1 MSHVSRSRIRTGL
14 VYGAL
19 VLAAAGIVGLV
30 SATPLLNTTLDDFY
44 MHGSQPYPNVP
55 ANPNFDPLLS
65 AQNCSSCHAE
75 ESGLQP
81 ASYSV
86 PYNRWAYSMMAQS
99 FRDPIFQAQ
108 FDIAEIDAPFS
119 GDGCLKCHAPAG
131 WLQGRANV
139 PGATVPAK
147 GQNFAD
153 SDRNGVS
160 CSICHRMVDPE
171 ADPANPPVDAA
182 VFAQLGANT
191 PPNFPSVGL
200 QPGGPLHAVNSF
212 IIDNR
217 NNRRGPFDP
226 ENCFH
231 VAYESPFH
239 KESGLCA
246 GCHDVSN
253 PVYVK
258 QNDGSYLASAMG
270 QPHPT
275 GNKYEMYPMD
285 RTYSEWLASDFAT
298 TGVSLTVPNP
308 NPGATPSIVGR
319 YSFDGVTRTIPQ
331 IPTDPSLL
339 VIYNAELTYTTCQ
352 SCHMPPTTGY
362 GADPNL
368 GSPLRTNAPVH
379 NFTGVN
385 SWVLLAV
392 QDVWGASETLMVD
405 EALVQE
411 SVDRNKFRMSQA
423 SDMELTYQA
432 SQLKVRIY
440 NHAGHKLPGGFAE
453 GRRMWLNVKF
463 FDGADAIVGERG
475 AYDSA
480 TATITEADTKVYELI
495 HGVDATASF
504 LTGLP
509 VGKSFHIDINNKVFK
524 DNRIPPRGFS
534 NAKFAAIQSAPIG
547 ATYADGQYWDDTFFD
562 LPVGAVRAEV
572 TVLHQITGRDYIEFL
587 RDNATT
593 IQPLGSPNS
602 MPQPGIA
609 WTAPP
614 GTPAGNLT
622 TGQIAYAQWI
632 KWGKSAPVVKDQGS
646 ITFTPPTPRCSPAD
660 IAFDD
665 GSPLPPIGIPG
676 GTNNGLTEG
685 DYNLFFSNFFDAG
698 LVCDIANDDG
708 TPLPPFGLLTTNNG
722 TTEADYNLFFS
733 VFFDGCP

>member
-1 MSHVSRSRIRTGL
+1 
-14 VYGAL
+14 
-19 VLAAAGIVGLV
+19 
-30 SATPLLNTTLDDFY
+30 
-44 MHGSQPYPNVP
+44 
-55 ANPNFDPLLS
+55 
-65 AQNCSSCHAE
+65 
-75 ESGLQP
+75 
-81 ASYSV
+81 
-86 PYNRWAYSMMAQS
+86 
-99 FRDPIFQAQ
+99 
-108 FDIAEIDAPFS
+108 
-119 GDGCLKCHAPAG
+119 
-131 WLQGRANV
+131 
-139 PGATVPAK
+139 
-147 GQNFAD
+147 
-153 SDRNGVS
+153 
-160 CSICHRMVDPE
+160 
-171 ADPANPPVDAA
+171 
-182 VFAQLGANT
+182 
-191 PPNFPSVGL
+191 
-200 QPGGPLHAVNSF
+200 
-212 IIDNR
+212 
-217 NNRRGPFDP
+217 
-226 ENCFH
+226 
-231 VAYESPFH
+231 
-239 KESGLCA
+239 
-246 GCHDVSN
+246 
-253 PVYVK
+253 
-258 QNDGSYLASAMG
+258 
-270 QPHPT
+270 
-275 GNKYEMYPMD
+275 
-285 RTYSEWLASDFAT
+285 
-298 TGVSLTVPNP
+298 
-308 NPGATPSIVGR
+308 
-319 YSFDGVTRTIPQ
+319 
-331 IPTDPSLL
+331 
-339 VIYNAELTYTTCQ
+339 
-352 SCHMPPTTGY
+352 
-362 GADPNL
+362 
-368 GSPLRTNAPVH
+368 
-379 NFTGVN
+379 
-385 SWVLLAV
+385 
-392 QDVWGASETLMVD
+392 
-405 EALVQE
+405 
-411 SVDRNKFRMSQA
+411 
-423 SDMELTYQA
+423 
-432 SQLKVRIY
+432 
-440 NHAGHKLPGGFAE
+440 
-453 GRRMWLNVKF
+453 MWLNVKF